1 MSDYKLV
8 TAPALVPVPGGK
20 LIEEIFGR
28 VNTGTDK
35 FSLARMVAPPQ
46 WSEPPQTPEFGELT
60 LVIRGRVRIDVG
72 GETLVIE
79 PGQALWVEPGV
90 RVHYDNPFDEE
101 SEYYALC
108 LPAFTPERVRREE

>member
-1 MSDYKLV
+1 MSNYRLV
-8 TAPALVPVPGGK
+8 TEPTLVPVPGGK

-28 VNTGTDK
+28 VNTGTDE
-35 FSLARMVAPPQ
+35 FSLARMVAPPK

-60 LVIRGRVRIDVG
+60 LVIRGRVRIDVA